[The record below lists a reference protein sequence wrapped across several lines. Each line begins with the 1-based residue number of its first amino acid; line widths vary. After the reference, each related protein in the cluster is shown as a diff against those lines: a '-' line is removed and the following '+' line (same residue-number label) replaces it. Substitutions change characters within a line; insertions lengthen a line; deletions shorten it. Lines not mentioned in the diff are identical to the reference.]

1 MGKSVALR
9 WLENRYLRRHLRG
22 RGMEIGALWR
32 RFPVHP
38 KARVW
43 YVDRSRLEDLKK
55 QYADVG
61 EKIFLPDLVAEATE
75 LPVARASLDFLIAS
89 HVLEHLPFPLLALR
103 AWYQALA
110 PGGVLLLKVPDK
122 RYTFDVRRSRTPISR
137 LLAEYEH
144 PELFDWRAHYTDWVE
159 NVDGRKPTEPELD
172 QASEGLMTGAF
183 NIHYQVW
190 IDEDLLEIVEFTR
203 QEWGLDWKPLVF
215 LKAHFYRKEAAVLL
229 ARRR

>member
-1 MGKSVALR
+1 MGKAAALL

-122 RYTFDVRRSRTPISR
+122 RYTFDVGLHERRCPDCWRSTSTLSCSTGEPTTPTGWKTWMTASPRSQNSIS
-137 LLAEYEH
+137 
-144 PELFDWRAHYTDWVE
+144 
-159 NVDGRKPTEPELD
+159 
-172 QASEGLMTGAF
+172 
-183 NIHYQVW
+183 QVR
-190 IDEDLLEIVEFTR
+190 V
-203 QEWGLDWKPLVF
+203 
-215 LKAHFYRKEAAVLL
+215 
-229 ARRR
+229 